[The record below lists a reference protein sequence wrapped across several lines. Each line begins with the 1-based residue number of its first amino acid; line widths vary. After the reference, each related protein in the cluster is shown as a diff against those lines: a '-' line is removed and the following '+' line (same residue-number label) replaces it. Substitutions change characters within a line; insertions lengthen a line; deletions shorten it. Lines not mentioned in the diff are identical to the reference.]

1 MKIRF
6 VITLLFL
13 LSVSVSAQSFDSLL
27 TAIDSFP
34 LNKQL
39 EILRDECWNNR
50 SKNPQYA
57 LECGKKG
64 LEVAKRMNNK
74 SSEAELN
81 NFMGVIQR
89 NLGNYVNALRFY
101 NTALELAEEIGDS
114 VQIAYSYNNIGG
126 AYRLERNYTL
136 ALENIFRA
144 LRIFEK
150 LNMPEGVAYCTIN
163 IGIIYR
169 MQSNFDLARK
179 YFERTIAIREEIGD
193 EFGKAVALNQI
204 AEIFYD
210 QRKLDEALESYQ
222 ELRKLYEALDE
233 TKGIASVIGG
243 MGGIKYLQG
252 KYNEAKRYRKESLR
266 LQRQIQ
272 NAEGIVINL
281 NQLALISAQDNLIAE
296 GDELLD
302 EAHRICLESNNLN
315 LLIEHYRTRA
325 EYNRIR
331 GDYEEALEFYK
342 RHTQLKDSIAID
354 QRIDAIAAMEAIHR
368 VDLANKENRILTQEN
383 ELRSRQNT
391 FLLIL
396 AIVLVLFI
404 SYGITKYY
412 QNKKLT
418 RQLEELNAT
427 KDKFFSIIAHDL
439 KNPFNNLLGYSE
451 MLAQDFDEMTE
462 EEKHEAIRDFNSSSK
477 KLLLLVE
484 NLLDWARANI
494 GALKFEPEYF
504 EMKKALED
512 VVDLYSSNIRNKNLK
527 VNFDMPADS
536 KVYTDTDFFYLVAR
550 NLIHNA
556 IKFSETNGE
565 VKLVVKEEKNHYQI
579 DFIDNGVGIEREKI
593 SGLFELGKSSSSDG
607 TSNETGSGLGLILVR
622 DLVTK
627 WGGKIFVESEP
638 GKGSKFSITIPKPN
652 V

>member
-6 VITLLFL
+6 VIPLLILFT
-13 LSVSVSAQSFDSLL
+13 VSVSSQSFDSLL

-34 LNKQL
+34 LNRQL
-39 EILRDECWNNR
+39 EILSDECWNNR

-64 LEVAKRMNNK
+64 LEVAKRLNNK

-101 NTALELAEEIGDS
+101 NTALELAKEIGDS

-136 ALENIFRA
+136 ALENIFHA

-169 MQSNFDLARK
+169 KQSNFDLARE
-179 YFERTIAIREEIGD
+179 YFERTLSIREELDD
-193 EFGKAVALNQI
+193 EFGKALALNQI
-204 AEIFYD
+204 VEIYYD
-210 QRKLDEALESYQ
+210 QRKLDQALSSYQ
-222 ELRKLYEALDE
+222 ELRKLYEDLND
-233 TKGIASVIGG
+233 TKGIAAVLGG
-243 MGGIKYLQG
+243 IGGIKYLEG
-252 KYNEAKRYRKESLR
+252 KYDEAKRYRREALS

-272 NAEGIVINL
+272 NTEGIINNL
-281 NQLALISAQDNLIAE
+281 DQLALISAQQNLFEE
-296 GDELLD
+296 GDEYLD
-302 EAHRICLESNNLN
+302 EAFKISSESKNVSF
-315 LLIEHYRTRA
+315 LIEHYKDKA

-331 GDYEEALEFYK
+331 GNYENALKYFK
-342 RHTQLKDSIAID
+342 RHTQLKDSVAID

-368 VDLANKENRILTQEN
+368 VELANKENKILSQEN
-383 ELRSRQNT
+383 ELQSRQNT
-391 FLLIL
+391 FLIIF
-396 AIVLVLFI
+396 AIVLIIFI

-418 RQLEELNAT
+418 KQFKELNAT

-504 EMKKALED
+504 EVKKAIDD
-512 VVDLYSSNIRNKNLK
+512 VVDLYSSNIKSKNLK
-527 VNFDMPADS
+527 VNFDIPADS

-565 VKLVVKEEKNHYQI
+565 VKVVMKEEKNHYQI
-579 DFIDNGVGIEREKI
+579 DYIDNGVGIEKEKLN
-593 SGLFELGKSSSSDG
+593 GLFELGKSNSSDG
-607 TSNETGSGLGLILVR
+607 TNNETGSGLGLILVR